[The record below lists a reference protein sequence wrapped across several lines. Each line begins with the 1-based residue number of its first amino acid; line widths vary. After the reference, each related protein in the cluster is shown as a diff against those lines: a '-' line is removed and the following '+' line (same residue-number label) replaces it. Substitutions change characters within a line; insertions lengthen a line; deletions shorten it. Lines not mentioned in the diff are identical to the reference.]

1 MLCCAVCLV
10 CPIKV
15 CADGENPTAQQNTI
29 GLTEEDE
36 NSLYSNFIDLGINSE
51 VAENLV
57 QKYKSTGLI
66 DAIDEKKEPEYVQ
79 AEDEY
84 VRRVYADGSVNLTS
98 CFMIESEGP

>member
-66 DAIDEKKEPEYVQ
+66 DAIDEKKSRNMFKQKMNMFVVCMLM
-79 AEDEY
+79 D
-84 VRRVYADGSVNLTS
+84 R
-98 CFMIESEGP
+98 